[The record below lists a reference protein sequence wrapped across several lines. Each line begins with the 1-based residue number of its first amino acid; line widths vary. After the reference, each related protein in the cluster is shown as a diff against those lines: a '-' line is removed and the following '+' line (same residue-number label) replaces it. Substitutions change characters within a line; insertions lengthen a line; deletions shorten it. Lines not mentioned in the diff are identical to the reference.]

1 MSVDSTVEGDRSDAD
16 KVTCDGLEIGLY
28 LNSRSGDAR
37 DADDTHCPVSDPFLG
52 SCFSAMSKRSGLK
65 RRIRR

>member
-1 MSVDSTVEGDRSDAD
+1 MSVDSTVEGDRSDPD

-28 LNSRSGDAR
+28 LNSRSEE
-37 DADDTHCPVSDPFLG
+37 DADGTDCPVSSEILG